1 MVLRARVKLRENGD
15 LMLRRQFL
23 AASTAALAFFP
34 RASRTRRRVRLL
46 LHPERVLGTTPQNFL
61 GLGFETSTVAHPGLL
76 SGNNRALINYVTAIG
91 HEGVIRIGGNTSD
104 YATWSPHGKA
114 VSLPQPQSSVI
125 NQAVLEDLG
134 QFLKATGWKLIW
146 GLNLGTGTPQEAA
159 DEATAVAE
167 SAGDA
172 LVALQIGN
180 ETDLYSHNH
189 LRKRSYGYSGYQ
201 RDFQTFAKAVRER
214 IPDAR
219 FAGPD
224 AAVQTN
230 WVKAFAH
237 GPEHPVLLTQH
248 YYAEGPPSS
257 PAATIENL
265 LKPNERYGKM
275 LDQLRQISNAVRVPY
290 RIVET
295 NSCFGGGKPGVSDT
309 FASALWGL
317 DYCFSLAHHDAAGIN
332 LENGINQFG
341 RVSCYSPIYHD
352 EQGAYTARPLY
363 YAMRAFSLA
372 GVGQRLALEREIS
385 GINFKAYAGRDKHN
399 RVWVT
404 LINKDPA
411 QTAEVT
417 ISSSQ
422 SIPRGSAVRLKAPS
436 LDSKSGVTL
445 GGSAIRNEAG
455 KEGEWKAAERERLRA
470 TGGNLRLQV
479 PAASAALI
487 EIG

>member
-1 MVLRARVKLRENGD
+1 
-15 LMLRRQFL
+15 MLRRQFL
-23 AASTAALAFFP
+23 TASTAALAFFP
-34 RASRTRRRVRLL
+34 RANRTRRSVHLRLR
-46 LHPERVLGTTPQNFL
+46 PERVLGTTPQNFL

-76 SGNNRALINYVTAIG
+76 RGNNRALINYVTAIG
-91 HEGVIRIGGNTSD
+91 REGVIRIGGNTSD
-104 YATWSPHGKA
+104 YAKWIPLGKA
-114 VSLPQPQSSVI
+114 VSLPQPQSSVV
-125 NQAVLEDLG
+125 NQAVLDDLG
-134 QFLKATGWKLIW
+134 RFLKATGWKLIW

-159 DEATAVAE
+159 DEAAAVAG
-167 SAGDA
+167 AVRNA
-172 LVALQIGN
+172 LSALQIGN
-180 ETDLYSHNH
+180 EIDLYSHNG
-189 LRKRSYGYSGYQ
+189 LRKRSYAYADYQ
-201 RDFQTFAKAVRER
+201 RDFQTFAKLIRTR
-214 IPDAR
+214 LPDAR

-224 AAVQTN
+224 AAVQTS
-230 WVKAFAH
+230 WVEAFAH

-265 LKPNERYGKM
+265 LKPNARYEKM
-275 LDQLRQISNAVRVPY
+275 LGELRQISNAVRVPY

-317 DYCFSLAHHDAAGIN
+317 DYCFSLAHHEAAGIN

-341 RVSCYSPIYHD
+341 RVSCYSPIYND

-372 GVGQRLALEREIS
+372 GVGQRLALQSEVS
-385 GINFKAYAGRDKHN
+385 GINLKSYAVRNRHGRI
-399 RVWVT
+399 WVT

-422 SIPRGSAVRLKAPS
+422 SIPPASAIRLTAPS
-436 LDSKSGVTL
+436 LDSKTGVTL
-445 GGSAIRNEAG
+445 GGAAISNEAG

-479 PAASAALI
+479 PAASAALM
-487 EIG
+487 EMG